1 MKLFKG
7 HAVMHRIGHEPVH
20 VVRSYL
26 VVAKNWREA
35 RERISE
41 REPAAVVVT
50 VPGEMPDPLMV
61 DVRTIDERECADLR
75 TACVWNEDRLREVR
89 RLA

>member
-20 VVRSYL
+20 VIRSYF
-26 VVAKNWREA
+26 VVARNWREA

-41 REPAAVVVT
+41 REPAAVLVT
-50 VPGEMPDPLMV
+50 VPGEMADPLMV

-75 TACVWNEDRLREVR
+75 TACVWNEDRLRDVR
-89 RLA
+89 SAA

>member
-20 VVRSYL
+20 VVRSYF
-26 VVAKNWREA
+26 VVARNWREA

-41 REPAAVVVT
+41 REPAAVLVT

-75 TACVWNEDRLREVR
+75 TACVWNEDRLRDVPSV
-89 RLA
+89 A

>member
-20 VVRSYL
+20 VVRSYF

-35 RERISE
+35 RERISD
-41 REPAAVVVT
+41 REPAAVLVT
-50 VPGEMPDPLMV
+50 VPGEMADPLMV

-75 TACVWNEDRLREVR
+75 TACVWNEDRLRDVR

>member
-20 VVRSYL
+20 VIRSYF
-26 VVAKNWREA
+26 VVARNWREA

-41 REPAAVVVT
+41 REPAAVLVT
-50 VPGEMPDPLMV
+50 VPGEMADPLMV

-75 TACVWNEDRLREVR
+75 TACVWNEDRLRDVR
-89 RLA
+89 SLA